1 MRKAAGLV
9 CNLITQVLSLQTTNS
24 YFGINEKYFMY
35 TSCFITG
42 YEKDVQYQDSI
53 KLIILL
59 FCQGD

>member
-9 CNLITQVLSLQTTNS
+9 CNLITQVPFLQTTNS

-42 YEKDVQYQDSI
+42 YEKDVVKTQ
-53 KLIILL
+53 
-59 FCQGD
+59 